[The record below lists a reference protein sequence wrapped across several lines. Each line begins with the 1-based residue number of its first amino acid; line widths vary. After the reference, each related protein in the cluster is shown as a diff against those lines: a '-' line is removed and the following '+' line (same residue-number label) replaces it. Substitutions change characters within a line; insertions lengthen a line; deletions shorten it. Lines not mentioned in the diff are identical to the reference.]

1 MPNETWFSEIESKV
15 FSTVSYR
22 LKRELRGKLSGTLK
36 CTTDGASDSAP
47 YFPTW
52 YLHELE
58 PMETGQDLTNVT
70 VNAVIE
76 VIEVQAYTKSKSECQ
91 LIMDETVVQMKALRF
106 NVSMMPLVTSNTNV
120 FTGVARFRRI
130 VGGGD
135 SDIITQ

>member
-1 MPNETWFSEIESKV
+1 MPSATWFSEIESKV

-58 PMETGQDLTNVT
+58 PMETGQDLTNDF
-70 VNAVIE
+70 VNALIE
-76 VIEVQAYTKSKSECQ
+76 TIEVQVYTKSKSECE
-91 LIMDETVVQMKALRF
+91 LIMDETVVQMKALHF
-106 NVSMMPLVTSNTNV
+106 DVTAMPIVMSNTNV
-120 FTGVARFRRI
+120 FTGKARFRRV